1 MPPFFSPKGS
11 APMGRMGLP
20 RFGWRNFPVNSHR
33 DRPNILDECRGG
45 APGNKLSPHT
55 ATALDPS
62 PGQMRNQ
69 TDQKNDQKD
78 DEQDLRNARRRCRYS
93 GEAEDRCNNRKN
105 QKHHSPIQHSLLL
118 NFCFIQDY
126 PLPPAAALGRGRS
139 PMAQSAL
146 ASPADE
152 ISSAPV
158 ISRTS
163 FARLIQSESSQWTE
177 SRMPPF
183 LTRPS

>member
-1 MPPFFSPKGS
+1 
-11 APMGRMGLP
+11 
-20 RFGWRNFPVNSHR
+20 
-33 DRPNILDECRGG
+33 
-45 APGNKLSPHT
+45 
-55 ATALDPS
+55 
-62 PGQMRNQ
+62 MRNQ

-126 PLPPAAALGRGRS
+126 PLPPA
-139 PMAQSAL
+139 
-146 ASPADE
+146 DE